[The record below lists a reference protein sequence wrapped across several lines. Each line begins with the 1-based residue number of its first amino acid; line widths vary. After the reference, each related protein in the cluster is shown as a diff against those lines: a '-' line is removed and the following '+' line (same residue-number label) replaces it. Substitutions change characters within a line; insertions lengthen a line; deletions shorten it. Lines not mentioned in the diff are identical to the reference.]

1 MNVFNTI
8 RERKLLKIFLVFVIS
23 TTPLVGTIEAQ
34 EKKDTIQQK
43 SEITISRNPAPL
55 KSNETRENVLQ
66 KTQERLDMSISIL
79 NVVATLMGV
88 LVALITIIVIIA
100 IALGVFE
107 YRQWRKYRQQ
117 AKKAADE
124 VKKAAKEVKPIV
136 DRLRKEKEDIENMR
150 KSIGKISIPSEPAL
164 LPEELKKK
172 LDEYGE
178 KIKFLEAFGTPLEP
192 EDYCNRG
199 VDFYYKKEYELALKA
214 FDKAIEMKPD
224 YAEAWYNKGITLSK
238 LGRYDEALKAFDK
251 AIEIKPNYAEAWY
264 NKGITLGKLNRYDE
278 ALKAFDKA
286 IEIKPD
292 YAEAWYNK
300 ARMHSLK
307 ENKEN
312 ALKNLS
318 RAIELDRKYKE
329 NAKKDEDFKNLW
341 DDEDFKRVTS

>member
-1 MNVFNTI
+1 MI
-8 RERKLLKIFLVFVIS
+8 RERRLLKIFLVFVIS
-23 TTPLVGTIEAQ
+23 TTPLVGTIKAQ
-34 EKKDTIQQK
+34 GRKDTIQQK
-43 SEITISRNPAPL
+43 SEITISRSPAPL
-55 KSNETRENVLQ
+55 KSNGIRENILQ
-66 KTQERLDMSISIL
+66 KTQERLDMSINIL

-107 YRQWRKYRQQ
+107 YRRWKEIRQQ
-117 AKKAADE
+117 AKKAANEAKKAADE

-136 DRLRKEKEDIENMR
+136 DRLSKAKEDIENMR
-150 KSIGKISIPSEPAL
+150 KSIGKISIPPEPAL

-178 KIKFLEAFGTPLEP
+178 KIKFLEAFGIPFEP
-192 EDYCNRG
+192 EDYYNRG
-199 VDFYYKKEYELALKA
+199 IDFYYKGQYELALKA

-224 YAEAWYNKGITLSK
+224 FAEAWYNKGVTLAK
-238 LGRYDEALKAFDK
+238 LGRYDEALKAYDK
-251 AIEIKPNYAEAWY
+251 AIEIKS
-264 NKGITLGKLNRYDE
+264 
-278 ALKAFDKA
+278 
-286 IEIKPD
+286 D
-292 YAEAWYNK
+292 YAKAWYNK

-307 ENKEN
+307 GNKEN

-329 NAKKDEDFKNLW
+329 DAKKDEDFKNLW